1 MKPSYDSKN
10 PYNDLPFLPPVQDL
24 ESRDILRKAISA
36 NKALAELNCL
46 SALLPNSL
54 VLVNIIGLQ
63 EAKLSSEI
71 ENVVTTNDALYKAY
85 SDELERTDPQTKE
98 VLRYKEALW
107 HGYSTLQKGR
117 PITIRLM
124 EELFQIVK
132 QVDGGI
138 RKHPGTK
145 LSNPMGDIIYTPP
158 EGEEIIREK
167 LKNLE
172 KYINDHFDKEID
184 PLIKLPIIHY
194 QFEAIHPFSDGNGRV
209 GRIINILYLI
219 EKGLLTYPVLYLSK
233 YIIENKSKYYSGLRK
248 VTEEGQWKEWVLY
261 ILDAVEYTAIIT
273 KDKILKIRE
282 QFDFDVELIKNK
294 LPKFYSKDL
303 LEVIYEHPYCKIAFL
318 EKRGVAKR
326 QTASKYLKALSD
338 IGILKAVKVGKEY
351 YYINEKFLQIL
362 IS

>member
-1 MKPSYDSKN
+1 MKVSYDSQK
-10 PYNDLPFLPPVQDL
+10 PYNELPLLPPIQEL
-24 ESRDILRKAISA
+24 ENKNILKKAIAA

-54 VLVNIIGLQ
+54 VLVNVIGLQ

-85 SDELERTDPQTKE
+85 SNELECTDPQTKE

-107 HGYSTLQKGR
+107 HGYLMLEEGR
-117 PITIRLM
+117 PISIRLM
-124 EELFQIVK
+124 EELYRIVK
-132 QVDGGI
+132 QAGGGI
-138 RKHPGTK
+138 RKHSGTK
-145 LSNPMGDIIYTPP
+145 LSNMSGKIIYTPP
-158 EGEEIIREK
+158 EGEEVIREK

-172 KYINDHFDKEID
+172 QYINDDFDADID

-219 EKGLLTYPVLYLSK
+219 DKGLLTYPVLYLSK
-233 YIIENKSKYYSGLRK
+233 YIIENKEKYYSGLRK
-248 VTEEGQWKEWVLY
+248 VTEDGKWEEWILY
-261 ILDAVEYTAIIT
+261 ILSAVEYTAKLT
-273 KDKILKIRE
+273 KEKILKIKE
-282 QFDFDVELIKNK
+282 QFEADVELIKEQ

-303 LEVIYEHPYCKIAFL
+303 LEVIYEHPYCKISFL

-326 QTASKYLKALSD
+326 QTASKYLKALSEL
-338 IGILKAVKVGKEY
+338 GVLKAVKVGKEY